1 MGLTYTPDPQLEPAD
16 CDVAD
21 RAAPA
26 VAVLELA
33 AWMSQT
39 ARLAPR
45 RNRAPWLAMSRRL
58 RALVAQPDPEEAA
71 TDDEPTPLES
81 RL

>member
-1 MGLTYTPDPQLEPAD
+1 MSLTYTPDPQLEPAA

-58 RALVAQPDPEEAA
+58 RALVAQPEAEA
-71 TDDEPTPLES
+71 ETDDAYNDD
-81 RL
+81 